1 MQVVNQVLSTNDYS
15 KFKTLQ
21 GNRNVNA
28 LHVRRLKE
36 SFKEAYLLT
45 PIVINQSYEI
55 IDGQHRFEAAKEM
68 GLPVNFI
75 ICNNYSLKEVQLLN
89 NNMKNW
95 RKEDYLKAFCDLG
108 YEQYHK
114 FREFMEVF
122 PELNLSSCEIIL
134 TNNVS
139 SGHQGLFDKSL
150 KGVFNATGRYHFN
163 YFQEGKLVI
172 PDFDKAIENAEKIMM
187 IKPYYD
193 GFNRSVF
200 IRAMVGIF
208 SLDYYSHAKFL
219 QRLAANPNMMRHCAN
234 VGQYK
239 LLIED
244 IYNYRSRD
252 NVSLRF

>member
-1 MQVVNQVLSTNDYS
+1 MLVVNQVNSTNDYS
-15 KFKTLQ
+15 LFKTLQ
-21 GNRNVNA
+21 GNRNVNE

-45 PIVINQSYEI
+45 PIVVNQSYEI

-68 GLPVNFI
+68 GLPINFI
-75 ICNNYSLKEVQLLN
+75 ICNDYSLKEVQLLN

-95 RKEDYLKAFCDLG
+95 KKEDYLKAFCDLG

-114 FREFMEVF
+114 FREFMGLF
-122 PELNLSSCEIIL
+122 PELNLQGCEIIL
-134 TNNVS
+134 TDRLWTSTVS
-139 SGHQGLFDKSL
+139 KTDSNL
-150 KGVFNATGRYHFN
+150 KGIINASGSYSVN
-163 YFQEGKLVI
+163 YFQEGKLAI
-172 PDFDKAIENAEKIMM
+172 ADFDKAVENAEKIMM
-187 IKPYYD
+187 IKPHYD
-193 GFNRSVF
+193 GFNRAVF
-200 IRAMVGIF
+200 IRAMIGIF
-208 SLDYYSHAKFL
+208 KLEYYSHAKFL